1 MLLKS
6 NLEQRKM
13 SMKAQKSKEISC
25 EGYKYIWDSSTCFLW
40 KCTCAKSSRQH
51 PANVILLSVLFTYII
66 IGGLSVN
73 ASSFLM
79 IYSNNLEYMIQY
91 MIHHVIQTSFQ
102 DRANILNLL
111 FFVWRFYIFSCLV
124 DAKLKYPFCII
135 TVLNSLYCYILFK

>member
-13 SMKAQKSKEISC
+13 SMRAQKSKEISC
-25 EGYKYIWDSSTCFLW
+25 EGNKYIWDSSTCFLW

-66 IGGLSVN
+66 IGGLSLT

-79 IYSNNLEYMIQY
+79 IYSKNLEYMIQY

-102 DRANILNLL
+102 YRANILNLL

-135 TVLNSLYCYILFK
+135 TVLNSLYC